1 MNPLEINPLRA
12 TRFAHLDAIGS
23 ARLTIGWRGV
33 KHSGRELSKQGVARE
48 VGDEYTRSEDGR
60 PNLLTLRPAI
70 LIRTS
75 DATTFR
81 SRYLHHLYLGHE
93 LSQVRLLL
101 YFVFCFTGIF
111 GMRVTGVYGSMRG
124 SFGMRVTR
132 ARAVH

>member
-81 SRYLHHLYLGHE
+81 RAR
-93 LSQVRLLL
+93 RLLRSVGGIRRCL
-101 YFVFCFTGIF
+101 LRTGPLI
-111 GMRVTGVYGSMRG
+111 TALAPLI
-124 SFGMRVTR
+124 T
-132 ARAVH
+132 ALAP